1 MNKKIKE
8 DVMTFHPGYYIS
20 EIIEDMDITQE
31 EFAVRLGTTPKTISK
46 LVNCETGISK
56 DLAMKLSNML
66 NTSSDV
72 WLNLQKQYD
81 VQMIEKKRIEEL
93 SSQIEVVREID
104 YSFFVRN
111 NLLPST
117 RDAIQ
122 KIQNLCSFLSISS
135 LNILTEEQYNL
146 SFRNGIKTLQKKN
159 ILSSNVWVETAT
171 KIGRKYDAEIFDEK
185 KLREAVNGIVELTN
199 KPLNETIDYIKE
211 ELLNCG
217 VVLVMIPYLKNSG
230 LHGFVKWF
238 NKDKVL
244 VAISDR
250 RKYTDTFWFTFF
262 HEIGHV
268 FQRNI
273 RDISYTWESD
283 IIDEL
288 ENDANEYA
296 QNMLIPYEKYQMF
309 IDRNKFTLSS
319 VLAFSTEINRD
330 PGIIVGRLQNDE
342 KIKHSQHNKLKLKIP
357 NECFLCK

>member
-1 MNKKIKE
+1 MNRNNKE
-8 DVMTFHPGYYIS
+8 VVMAFHPGYYIS
-20 EIIEDMDITQE
+20 EIIDDMDITQE

-46 LVNCETGISK
+46 LVNCEAGISK

-93 SSQIEVVREID
+93 SSQIELVREID
-104 YSFFVRN
+104 YTFFVKN

-122 KIQNLCSFLSISS
+122 KIQNLCSFLSVAN
-135 LNILTEEQYNL
+135 LNIFTEEQYNL

-171 KIGRKYDAEIFDEK
+171 KIGRNYDAQKFDEK
-185 KLREAVNGIVELTN
+185 KLCETVNTIVELTN
-199 KPLNETIDYIKE
+199 KPLSETIDHIKK
-211 ELLNCG
+211 ELLDCG

-250 RKYTDTFWFTFF
+250 RKYNDTFWFTFF
-262 HEIGHV
+262 HEMGHV

-273 RDISYTWESD
+273 KDISYTWESD
-283 IIDEL
+283 SIDEL
-288 ENDANEYA
+288 ENDADEYA
-296 QNMLIPYEKYQMF
+296 QNMLIPNEEYQMF
-309 IDRNKFTLSS
+309 IKQNKFTSS
-319 VLAFSTEINRD
+319 SILTFSAQINRA

-342 KIKHSQHNKLKLKIP
+342 IIKHSQHNKLKLRIP
-357 NECFLCK
+357 DECFLCK